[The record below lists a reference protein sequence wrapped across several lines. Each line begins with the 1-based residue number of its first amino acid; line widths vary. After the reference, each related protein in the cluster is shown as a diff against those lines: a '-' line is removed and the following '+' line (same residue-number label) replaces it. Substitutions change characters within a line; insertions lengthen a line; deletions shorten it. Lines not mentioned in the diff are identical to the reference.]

1 MGKVFIKDI
10 AERLSRKKN
19 ITPSEAEKYLN
30 TFFAVVNEGL
40 QTDKLVK
47 IKGLGTF
54 KLIEVRERE
63 SVDVNTGE
71 RVLILGHS
79 KITFTPESSLKEM
92 VNKPFS
98 QFETVELNDGV
109 DFDNLSFLDSMTA
122 SADEQDTKADSNVPT
137 EKLSVATHHDVTDP
151 VVDTASSEDRENE
164 PSAAT
169 IPEPEDNTGGSADNH
184 GRQPVET
191 GGVQLSVEETD
202 AVPPCNTEKSME
214 LQNRMSASRET
225 VVPIEKGDDAE
236 TVDSET
242 EAREGYDGRVGHGS
256 NEVYADTPEEE
267 MVKQAGN
274 TQCDGETAPC
284 EKDGNPAVAIAGGEP
299 PRRNITRNIF
309 IAVLSLLLVAGVFM
323 VGYYLGGSSD
333 NNIGKE
339 KKVVASVGNKAV
351 PKKRP
356 KAEVVKSLQT
366 DTVEKVAAVEKV
378 QTTDVK
384 PEKREV
390 TTVQPAADDAELK
403 TAALIVKT
411 GAYIIDGTS
420 VQIKVKAGQT
430 MKGLARRYL
439 GEGMECYIQVHN
451 GKSEVKEG
459 ETINIPKLR
468 LKKKGKNK
476 KVS

>member
-19 ITPSEAEKYLN
+19 ITPFEAEKYLN

-63 SVDVNTGE
+63 SVDVNTGD

-79 KITFTPESSLKEM
+79 KITFTPESTLKEM

-109 DFDNLSFLDSMTA
+109 NFDSLSET
-122 SADEQDTKADSNVPT
+122 SADEQDIETDSIVPT
-137 EKLSVATHHDVTDP
+137 EKSPVATHNDA
-151 VVDTASSEDRENE
+151 TAAVETVPSENE
-164 PSAAT
+164 ENPEKQPVAT
-169 IPEPEDNTGGSADNH
+169 IPGPEGNNNGGADKH
-184 GRQPVET
+184 GQQSVET
-191 GGVQLSVEETD
+191 DGVQLSVDESD
-202 AVPPCNTEKSME
+202 AVPAYNTETSME
-214 LQNRMSASRET
+214 PQNRMSVGGET
-225 VVPIEKGDDAE
+225 VVPIEKDDNAETTGFETETHAGDDVKA
-236 TVDSET
+236 
-242 EAREGYDGRVGHGS
+242 GHGS
-256 NEVYADTPEEE
+256 NEVHAANPEGTE
-267 MVKQAGN
+267 VQTGDA
-274 TQCDGETAPC
+274 QCDEETALP
-284 EKDGNPAVAIAGGEP
+284 ENEGNAAAALSGGEP
-299 PRRNITRNIF
+299 PKRNITRSVF
-309 IAVLSLLLVAGVFM
+309 IAVLSLLLVTGVFM
-323 VGYYLGGSSD
+323 VGYYLGGSADSNVSQD
-333 NNIGKE
+333 KN
-339 KKVVASVGNKAV
+339 VAVSVGNKV
-351 PKKRP
+351 VSKKKP
-356 KAEVVKSLQT
+356 KAKVVKPLQA
-366 DTVEKVAAVEKV
+366 DTIKKPQTVAEEKV
-378 QTTDVK
+378 QTTNAK
-384 PEKREV
+384 PEKSDV
-390 TTVQPAADDAELK
+390 STLQPAADDAELK

-459 ETINIPKLR
+459 ETINIPKLQ